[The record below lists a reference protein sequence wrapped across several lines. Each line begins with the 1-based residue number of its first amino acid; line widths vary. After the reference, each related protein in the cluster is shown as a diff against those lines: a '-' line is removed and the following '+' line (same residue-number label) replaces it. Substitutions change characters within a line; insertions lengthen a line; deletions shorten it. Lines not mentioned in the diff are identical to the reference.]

1 VLTDQRATLRERLA
15 ARRIS
20 TGIHYPL
27 PIHLQPPYR
36 ELGMKLGDL
45 PVAEGI
51 TQRVLSLPMYAELTD
66 QQIERIAEAVGAAS
80 GHSR

>member
-1 VLTDQRATLRERLA
+1 
-15 ARRIS
+15 
-20 TGIHYPL
+20 
-27 PIHLQPPYR
+27 
-36 ELGMKLGDL
+36 MKLGDL